1 MAHILAINAS
11 GRPKG
16 FTAGVLDAAIKGM
29 ESVPGVEVEKIRLHK
44 YKFGPCNSCFSC
56 IRNDP
61 HECILK
67 DDMGLDGELMA
78 KIKQTNGL
86 FISDP
91 VHCWGTS
98 AACHLFIERLYPFLW
113 NGELEGMPFGSASCA
128 SNQGMQR
135 LANANLC
142 KWAFT
147 FGMRYQGG
155 LPIHTTYLE
164 RAHQEVEQIG
174 RRLGEAAMVDVKG
187 REKFPDPDRYRDYLD
202 KPWSVL
208 EPYLDNLTNGTM
220 TFEGSL
226 MAEGLT
232 TFKRDEAIEVLKEAA
247 EVFQEALRLYGDGR
261 IEDACGTLSQASAL
275 WTQATWKEFLET
287 DVIKSAKPAAYR
299 PVDGQSG

>member
-11 GRPKG
+11 GRSKG

-29 ESVPGVEVEKIRLHK
+29 ERVPGVEVEKIRLHK
-44 YKFGPCNSCFSC
+44 YIFGPCNSCFSC

-67 DDMGLDGELMA
+67 DDMGADGELMA
-78 KIKQTNGL
+78 RMKQTNGL

-98 AACHLFIERLYPFLW
+98 AACHLFIERLYPFIW
-113 NGELEGMPFGSASCA
+113 SGELEGMPFASASCA

-147 FGMRYQGG
+147 YGMRYQGG
-155 LPIHTTYLE
+155 LPVHTTYLE
-164 RAHQEVEQIG
+164 RACQEVEQIG
-174 RRLGEAAMVDVKG
+174 RRLGEAAVTDAKR

-208 EPYLDNLTNGTM
+208 APYLDNLTNGTM
-220 TFEGSL
+220 AFEGSL
-226 MAEGLT
+226 IAEGLT
-232 TFKRDEAIEVLKEAA
+232 TFKRDQAIDVLKEAA
-247 EVFQEALRLYGDGR
+247 QVFRQALKLYGDGR
-261 IEDACGTLSQASAL
+261 IEDACGVLSQASAL

-287 DVIKSAKPAAYR
+287 DVIKSAQPAAYR
-299 PVDGQSG
+299 PVGGQ